1 MDAINHVESSNK
13 ESIQQVSSEI
23 QRENAANFVGLE
35 RFVRLKLEALE
46 LRLTSSIE
54 GLRQEVTAQ
63 ISTLIN
69 TRSNGKLYLFVLYI
83 VRIDST
89 SGVHIKPCVLSTVQG
104 GESNSKMNSMRTDH
118 ASSSHPAADCGKLFF
133 FALLAG

>member
-1 MDAINHVESSNK
+1 M
-13 ESIQQVSSEI
+13 
-23 QRENAANFVGLE
+23 
-35 RFVRLKLEALE
+35 EALE

-69 TRSNGKLYLFVLYI
+69 NRSKGKLYLFVLYSV
-83 VRIDST
+83 VRTDST
-89 SGVHIKPCVLSTVQG
+89 SAGHIKPCVLSTVQG
-104 GESNSKMNSMRTDH
+104 AESNSKMNSMRADH

-133 FALLAG
+133 FCSACRLIKELLIVM